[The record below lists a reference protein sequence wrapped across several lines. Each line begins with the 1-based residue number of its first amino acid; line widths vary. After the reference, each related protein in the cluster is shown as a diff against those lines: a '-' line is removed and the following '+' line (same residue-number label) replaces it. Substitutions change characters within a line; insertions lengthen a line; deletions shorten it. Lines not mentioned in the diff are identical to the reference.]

1 MFPYIEPPS
10 GYNRGRSM
18 GATTPSAAA
27 ERLRALSSGFRRRY
41 LRHGEIEAQ
50 LRAWAT
56 EFPDLVRLTSIG
68 KSREGRDLWLA
79 TLGPRPEE
87 ARPSVWVDGNMHA
100 GELSGS
106 SVALA
111 IAEDVLAL
119 HLGATPEHGEHA
131 LPPHVHDVLRQAR
144 VFVLPRMSPDGAEH
158 VLVDGRYVRSVPRD
172 ERHGRAHARWIN
184 EDVDGDGLALLCR
197 REHPS
202 GDFVSH
208 PDAADVLV
216 PRTLDDPPPYY
227 QLFPEGRIEHFDGD
241 TIPTPAYLA
250 DNFPDLNRN
259 FPFRW
264 APDPQQLGAG
274 DFAGSEPEARA
285 VIEHAVRH
293 PSIYVWLNLHTF
305 GGCHI
310 RPPGDVPDAQM
321 DPYDLALYRQLGADA
336 QAITGY
342 PMVSGF
348 EEFLYEPGK
357 PLFGALSEWA
367 YEHRGALAWVTE
379 LWDLFARLG
388 MARPKKFVDV
398 YTAMTRADLLALHRW
413 DGAENEG
420 RIFRPWKRV
429 THPQL
434 GEVEVGGVDR
444 RVGLY
449 NPSYRELPAVC
460 SKMSAFFLRV
470 AAMVPQLRARASV
483 EPLTAGASRVTFT
496 IENHGY
502 LPTTGVKKS
511 KGLPWNEPLYLDV
524 TCEGP
529 TLAEH
534 TAAHRELGHLEG
546 WGRGLGDPGQ
556 AVFYPRTPGS
566 ASSQTVRVVVH
577 GKGRVH
583 LCASSPRTGAVSTT
597 VEIG

>member
-1 MFPYIEPPS
+1 MSE
-10 GYNRGRSM
+10 
-18 GATTPSAAA
+18 PSAS
-27 ERLRALSSGFRRRY
+27 ERLRALSSGFRHRY
-41 LRHGEIEAQ
+41 LRHDEIETQ
-50 LRAWAT
+50 LRTWTSA
-56 EFPDLVRLTSIG
+56 FPQLARLSSIG
-68 KSREGRDLWLA
+68 KTREGRELWLL
-79 TLGPRPEE
+79 TLGPRPDEV
-87 ARPSVWVDGNMHA
+87 RPSVWVDGNMHA

-119 HLGATPEHGEHA
+119 HLGAAPDHGAHA
-131 LPPHVHDVLRQAR
+131 LPTHLHDVLREAR
-144 VFVLPRMSPDGAEH
+144 VFVLPRMSPDGAEQ
-158 VLVDGRYVRSVPRD
+158 VLADGRYVRSVPRD

-184 EDVDGDGLALLCR
+184 EDVDGDGLALLAR
-197 REHPS
+197 REHPA
-202 GDFVSH
+202 GDFVEH
-208 PDAADVLV
+208 PEAPGVLV

-241 TIPTPAYLA
+241 TIPTPGYLA

-285 VIEHAVRH
+285 VIEHAVAQ

-310 RPPGDVPDAQM
+310 RPPGDVPDPQM
-321 DPYDLALYRQLGADA
+321 DPYDLCVYRQLGADA
-336 QAITGY
+336 QTITGY

-348 EEFLYEPGK
+348 DEFLYEPGK

-367 YEHRGALAWVTE
+367 YEHRGALSWVTE

-388 MARPKKFVDV
+388 MARPKKFVDI
-398 YTAMTRADLLALHRW
+398 YTSMTRADLLALWRW
-413 DGAENEG
+413 DRAENEG

-429 THPQL
+429 AHPQL
-434 GEVEVGGVDR
+434 GEIEVGGLDR

-449 NPSYRELPAVC
+449 NPSFGELPRVC
-460 SKMSAFFLRV
+460 AKMSAYFLRV
-470 AAMVPQLRARASV
+470 AAMVPRLRARASV
-483 EPLTAGASRVTFT
+483 EKLAGDASRVTFT
-496 IENHGY
+496 IENVGY

-511 KGLPWNEPLYLDV
+511 KSLPWNEPLHLDV
-524 TCEGP
+524 TCAGP
-529 TLAEH
+529 TLEEPSR
-534 TAAHRELGHLEG
+534 AHAPLGHLEG

-556 AVFYPRTPGS
+556 AIFYPRTPGS
-566 ASSQTVRVVVH
+566 ASSQIARFVVH
-577 GKGRVH
+577 GTGRVE
-583 LCASSPRTGAVSTT
+583 LRASSPRTGSVTAT
-597 VEIG
+597 VTVG